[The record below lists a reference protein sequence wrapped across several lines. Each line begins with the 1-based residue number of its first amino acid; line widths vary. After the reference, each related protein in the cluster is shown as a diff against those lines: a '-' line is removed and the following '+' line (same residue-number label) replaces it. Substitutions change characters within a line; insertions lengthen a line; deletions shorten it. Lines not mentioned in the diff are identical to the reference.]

1 MKSLSLPRLYFWNIE
16 SHVSMN
22 CTHMVMNISVVLMCL
37 FPPSLDL
44 GSYVSIYLW
53 VGEQEKKLV
62 LLFAALLVHYLILI
76 FAGQVEYFF
85 ESLTA
90 PARHDLAIS
99 ESHIE
104 LSINYQ
110 TSLQRPRSK
119 AISHFDL
126 SLKKERGNA
135 WKERFCRIDI
145 LMSKKLEQ
153 DEFSRP

>member
-1 MKSLSLPRLYFWNIE
+1 M
-16 SHVSMN
+16 
-22 CTHMVMNISVVLMCL
+22 
-37 FPPSLDL
+37 
-44 GSYVSIYLW
+44 
-53 VGEQEKKLV
+53 GEQEKKLV

-76 FAGQVEYFF
+76 FAVQVEYFF

-135 WKERFCRIDI
+135 
-145 LMSKKLEQ
+145 
-153 DEFSRP
+153 